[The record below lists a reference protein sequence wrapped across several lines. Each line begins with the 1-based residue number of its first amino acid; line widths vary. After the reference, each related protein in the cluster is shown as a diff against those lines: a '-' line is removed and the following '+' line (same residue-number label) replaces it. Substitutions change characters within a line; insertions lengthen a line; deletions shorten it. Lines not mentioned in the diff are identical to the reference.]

1 MTITYQLDNSLYVN
15 VTNLCSNNCSFCIRN
30 NGDGVGDADNLWLER
45 EPSNEEIA
53 QDILKHDL
61 SAYQELIFCGYGE
74 PLERLDAIVY
84 ACKKVKEV
92 SEIPIRINTN
102 GQADL
107 IAGHPVAEQLKGLV
121 DTVSISLNAPD
132 ARGYNEICQSE
143 FGEGAFDAILRFAAD
158 CKNYV
163 PHVVFTVVDVIGTD
177 KVERCRKIAEEL
189 GVEYRVRKMIE

>member
-84 ACKKVKEV
+84 ACKKAREV
-92 SEIPIRINTN
+92 SKIPIRINTN

-143 FGEGAFDAILRFAAD
+143 FGEGAFDAILKFAAD

-163 PHVVFTVVDVIGTD
+163 PHVVFTVVDVIGSE